1 MIFVGI
7 LAIGFANA
15 QGYFGN
21 VGINTSTP
29 SATLNVKSL
38 SGRTTSETKNLE
50 LENGA
55 GTKLVTV
62 LNNGN
67 VGLGTG
73 APTMRLNIV
82 NNGSGID
89 YLADE
94 GLFLINKT
102 SRSVSAGIQS
112 IGGVEIASDIN
123 NHNLNSAFQG
133 VLFKTSQVERMR
145 IAQNGNVG
153 IGNSSPSEKL
163 EVGGNVLANGGLIS
177 KSDTASGSYVELS
190 NTSKTTGKAVDRWRI
205 FNLNNVDTENYVPG
219 LHFWAYAADGTN
231 LSSQMLITDE
241 GNVGIGFNSR
251 VTGSIQTNE
260 KLEVN
265 GKIRITAQTTVTE
278 NGSCT
283 NKGTIAFGSDGNFY
297 GCTGTGTGAGTW
309 KKLNN

>member
-15 QGYFGN
+15 QDYLGN

-67 VGLGTG
+67 VG
-73 APTMRLNIV
+73 
-82 NNGSGID
+82 
-89 YLADE
+89 
-94 GLFLINKT
+94 
-102 SRSVSAGIQS
+102 
-112 IGGVEIASDIN
+112 IG
-123 NHNLNSAFQG
+123 
-133 VLFKTSQVERMR
+133 K
-145 IAQNGNVG
+145 
-153 IGNSSPSEKL
+153 SSPSEKL
-163 EVGGNVLANGGLIS
+163 EVGGNVLAHGGLIS
-177 KSDTASGSYVELS
+177 KSDKVSGSYVELN

-205 FNLNNVDTENYVPG
+205 FNLNNVDAENYVPG

-231 LSSQMLITDE
+231 LSSQMLITDG
-241 GNVGIGFNSR
+241 GNLGIGFHSR
-251 VTGSIQTNE
+251 VTSSILQTNE

-265 GKIRITAQTTVTE
+265 GMIRITAQQTVTE